1 MDKIK
6 ILDVVLIMRLIGY
19 FVFRHLEV
27 HNLGS
32 NVRGMKYLKEQR
44 ELRGRNKGNKG
55 NKGDEDNEIDD

>member
-19 FVFRHLEV
+19 FVFRHLDV

-44 ELRGRNKGNKG
+44 ELRER